1 MSDIASLFHDLP
13 DGIVWVKGSWLKEL
27 GRKIIEDRAI
37 LIPPSGDE
45 VPTPDGRQFRIA
57 FPTQAPDYFPFEI
70 VDNKDGTISIIYG
83 TLNDTTPSVSGGGS
97 SDNAP
102 AEAIGTMGAGN
113 FTLYLNGELSDDG
126 KYNVISSS
134 IDTSPPS
141 EMDSR
146 TTCSTIIG
154 VVSVSGSTVTIMQNI
169 KHSQWFVRCKDKGD
183 QFGAR

>member
-13 DGIVWVKGSWLKEL
+13 DGVMWVKGSWLKEL

-37 LIPPSGDE
+37 LMPPGGDEIPTPSGRE
-45 VPTPDGRQFRIA
+45 FRIA
-57 FPTQAPDYFPFEI
+57 FPTQAPEYFPFEI

-113 FTLYLNGELSDDG
+113 FTLYLIGTLSDDG
-126 KYNVISSS
+126 KFHVTESS
-134 IDTSPPS
+134 IGTSEPI
-141 EMDSR
+141 DSS
-146 TTCSTIIG
+146 TTCYTIIG
-154 VVSVSGSTVTIMQNI
+154 VVSVSGSTVTIMQNLR
-169 KHSQWFVRCKDKGD
+169 HSQWFVRCKDKGD